1 MITPKEAQAI
11 YQKGSKAVVKV
22 IRESSRQ
29 VDWQQKKIRILGKKV
44 EELEGTVARLSK
56 NSLNSSKPPSSD
68 ITKPKPKR
76 CKKGKRKIGAQPGHP
91 KHVRPLFPKED
102 ITDPHDYRLNACPEC
117 DNTDVKFL
125 DLPPRVI
132 QQMEL
137 EKLVITK
144 HEHRSYPIWCERC
157 AQTHYHPFPANVVKE
172 GLFKERLSTLVAYMK
187 AVDHASFSTI
197 RKFIRDVLGEPISRG
212 YLRKVI
218 EKVSHALDQP
228 YEELLNSLPQ
238 EKTIN
243 VDETGHK
250 ENGDPFYTWVFRAD
264 LFILFKIDQSRGS
277 KVLIDVLGEA
287 FEGVL
292 GCDYFSAY
300 RKYMKDFN
308 ITVQFCIAHLIRDI
322 KFLTGLPDAETKAY
336 GKKLLTT
343 VKDMFKVIHQH
354 EDPDSK
360 SFKSALDSARQSIM
374 DAALTDVPSRL
385 DDNGKE
391 LKKEVFNMA
400 KRFRDN
406 GKAYFEFITTPG
418 IEPTNNLA
426 EQAIRFVVIDRL
438 ITQGTRS
445 IKGRE
450 TNERFWTVVGTCGLQ
465 DRSAFDFILEAVHA
479 YFHNN
484 SAPSLLP
491 GFT

>member
-1 MITPKEAQAI
+1 
-11 YQKGSKAVVKV
+11 
-22 IRESSRQ
+22 
-29 VDWQQKKIRILGKKV
+29 
-44 EELEGTVARLSK
+44 
-56 NSLNSSKPPSSD
+56 
-68 ITKPKPKR
+68 
-76 CKKGKRKIGAQPGHP
+76 
-91 KHVRPLFPKED
+91 
-102 ITDPHDYRLNACPEC
+102 
-117 DNTDVKFL
+117 
-125 DLPPRVI
+125 
-132 QQMEL
+132 
-137 EKLVITK
+137 
-144 HEHRSYPIWCERC
+144 
-157 AQTHYHPFPANVVKE
+157 
-172 GLFKERLSTLVAYMK
+172 
-187 AVDHASFSTI
+187 
-197 RKFIRDVLGEPISRG
+197 
-212 YLRKVI
+212 
-218 EKVSHALDQP
+218 
-228 YEELLNSLPQ
+228 
-238 EKTIN
+238 
-243 VDETGHK
+243 
-250 ENGDPFYTWVFRAD
+250 
-264 LFILFKIDQSRGS
+264 
-277 KVLIDVLGEA
+277 VLIDVLGEA

-354 EDPDSK
+354 EDLDSK